1 MTPVT
6 AKREKTAE
14 NNRRR
19 AAGIPFFSAY
29 RQGKI
34 NYTVFFAEC
43 QGKSI
48 ARKPPE
54 PLAISGFSTLSTG
67 KTDTPRRR
75 KTTFCDD
82 FEISVMQVLQFLADK
97 IAVLSAFLPVYMLC
111 KTYVSIHKLCNLHKG
126 EKSQKS
132 SNFVRK
138 FSGGKPADKADFLT
152 FGNIFGAF
160 YLTVKKV
167 LRSPRDR
174 VSALRHLVLRW
185 GFRSP
190 PQLRTPR
197 FPFSSPMSRRS
208 SARYGFRFP
217 PLSRTKRRGKGSGAD
232 TEGRLQYLAAGKP
245 QRAAYVQA
253 RP

>member
-1 MTPVT
+1 
-6 AKREKTAE
+6 
-14 NNRRR
+14 
-19 AAGIPFFSAY
+19 
-29 RQGKI
+29 
-34 NYTVFFAEC
+34 
-43 QGKSI
+43 
-48 ARKPPE
+48 
-54 PLAISGFSTLSTG
+54 
-67 KTDTPRRR
+67 
-75 KTTFCDD
+75 
-82 FEISVMQVLQFLADK
+82 MQVLQFLTDK

-160 YLTVKKV
+160 CLTVKKV
-167 LRSPRDR
+167 LRSPRDGAFVLRRTAPRRGFLSPPPWTATEGPFSAETPHGR
-174 VSALRHLVLRW
+174 VSV
-185 GFRSP
+185 
-190 PQLRTPR
+190 
-197 FPFSSPMSRRS
+197 SRRN
-208 SARYGFRFP
+208 SARHGFRFP